1 MSIILQYFKV
11 FVLATLLLLG
21 LSRSQHTASSPLYG
35 GDRHH
40 YDKSAVAR
48 ELPAREREVRLNS
61 GTTECVRTAWI
72 GDVNNRTLIC
82 VEYRLKK
89 EVK

>member
-21 LSRSQHTASSPLYG
+21 LSRSQHTVSSPLYG

-40 YDKSAVAR
+40 YDKSAVAP
-48 ELPAREREVRLNS
+48 ELPPREREVRLNS
-61 GTTECVRTAWI
+61 GTAECVRTAWI
-72 GDVNNRTLIC
+72 GDVNNRTVIC

-89 EVK
+89 EGK